1 LSAPDTRIDQVSVG
15 YKRVI
20 IGRLLSAALV
30 ILGAAIFT
38 CGQTTPSKKQNNRP
52 PELAPAV
59 ATAEDRGSKF
69 DQIHYSYE
77 FSQPQFYLHHILIEH
92 DSAGHGTVSVERS
105 GDFAPIVEPLELSP
119 TALGRISSLWQAL
132 RFLDSEQNYQT
143 DKQFPHLGTIR
154 LRMEQGTRRR
164 TTEFNWT
171 NNRDAFALTTEY
183 RRVADQAM
191 FIFDISVARENRP
204 LDAPKLMDQLEIL
217 VTRDGLSDPQQLLPL
232 LRELKTDERIPL
244 IARNHA
250 GRILK
255 KIEK

>member
-1 LSAPDTRIDQVSVG
+1 MVHKQVT
-15 YKRVI
+15 
-20 IGRLLSAALV
+20 IGRLLPAELV

-38 CGQTTPSKKQNNRP
+38 CAQTTPSKKQNTRP
-52 PELAPAV
+52 PELAPTV
-59 ATAEDRGSKF
+59 ATSEDRSRNL
-69 DQIHYSYE
+69 DPVHYFYE
-77 FSQPQFYLHHILIEH
+77 FSQPEFYLHHIVVEH
-92 DSAGHGTVSVERS
+92 DSVGHGRVVVERR
-105 GDFAPIVEPLELSP
+105 GDDAPIVEPLELST

-132 RFLDSEQNYQT
+132 RFLDSDQNYQT
-143 DKQFPHLGTIR
+143 NKQFPHLGTVR

-171 NNRDAFALTTEY
+171 SNRDAFALANEY

-191 FIFDISVARENRP
+191 FLFDITVARENRP

-232 LRELKTDERIPL
+232 LLELKTDERIPL

-250 GRILK
+250 DRILK
-255 KIEK
+255 KIQK

>member
-1 LSAPDTRIDQVSVG
+1 MVYKQVT
-15 YKRVI
+15 
-20 IGRLLSAALV
+20 IGRLLPAALV

-38 CGQTTPSKKQNNRP
+38 CGQTTPSRKQNNRP
-52 PELAPAV
+52 PELAPTV
-59 ATAEDRGSKF
+59 APAEDRGSKLHA
-69 DQIHYSYE
+69 IHYSYE
-77 FSQPQFYLHHILIEH
+77 FSQPQFYLHHIVVEH
-92 DSAGHGTVSVERS
+92 DSGGHGRVVVERR
-105 GDFAPIVEPLELSP
+105 GDYAPIVEPLELSP
-119 TALGRISSLWQAL
+119 TALSRISSLWQAL
-132 RFLDSEQNYQT
+132 RFLDSDQNYQT
-143 DKQFPHLGTIR
+143 DKQFPHLGTVR
-154 LRMEQGTRRR
+154 LRMEQGTRHR

-171 NNRDAFALTTEY
+171 SNRDAFALATEY

-191 FIFDISVARENRP
+191 FVFDITVARENRP

-255 KIEK
+255 KIQK

>member
-1 LSAPDTRIDQVSVG
+1 MG
-15 YKRVI
+15 YNQAT

-38 CGQTTPSKKQNNRP
+38 CGQTSPARKQNNRP
-52 PELAPAV
+52 PELAPTV
-59 ATAEDRGSKF
+59 ATAEDRGSKS
-69 DQIHYSYE
+69 DQVHYSYE
-77 FSQPQFYLHHILIEH
+77 FSQPQFYLHHIVVEH
-92 DSAGHGTVSVERS
+92 NSGGHGRVLVERT
-105 GDFAPIVEPLELSP
+105 GDDAPIVEPLELST
-119 TALGRISSLWQAL
+119 TALGRISSLWQSL
-132 RFLDSEQNYQT
+132 RFLDSDQNYQT

-171 NNRDAFALTTEY
+171 SNRDAFALVTEY

-191 FIFDISVARENRP
+191 FVFDITVARENRP
-204 LDAPKLMDQLEIL
+204 LDAPKLLDQLEIM
-217 VTRDGLSDPQQLLPL
+217 VTRNGLSDPQQLVPL